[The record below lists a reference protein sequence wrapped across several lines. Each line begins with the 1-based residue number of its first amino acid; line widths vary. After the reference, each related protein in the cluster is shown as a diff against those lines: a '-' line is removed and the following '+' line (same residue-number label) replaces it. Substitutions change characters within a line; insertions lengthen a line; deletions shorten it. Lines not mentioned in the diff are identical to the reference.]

1 MYRLVC
7 PDYVYKDAFI
17 QVGEFREYP
26 NELYYS
32 QDDGCWRLGKKTRS
46 GEWGPGWG
54 ERQQPR
60 RVDNIEYQSEGSY
73 LISPQTNILVMIDKY
88 SIQKPIPLLCAMQWA
103 QFGKTTTM
111 PMN

>member
-1 MYRLVC
+1 VR
-7 PDYVYKDAFI
+7 PDYDYKDVYI
-17 QVGEFREYP
+17 QVGEVRQYP

-60 RVDNIEYQSEGSY
+60 RVDNIEYQSEE
-73 LISPQTNILVMIDKY
+73 TN
-88 SIQKPIPLLCAMQWA
+88 PLALCDAMGTVWENNDNA
-103 QFGKTTTM
+103 DELNVTVFIFDNEEDYNKEL
-111 PMN
+111 P